1 MGRRDFINDKVS
13 YDKQK
18 NVYFNSLFLSTNK
31 IFKSGLVDRYIT
43 RFPNL
48 DKNLYK
54 DLNREAKDLHYAAII

>member
-31 IFKSGLVDRYIT
+31 IFKSDRYIT

-54 DLNREAKDLHYAAII
+54 DLNREAKDLHCAAII